1 MRHRGIHRALCLLLL
16 TTPLSGCRR
25 TSGNPARSAEPGFA
39 GATKPEQLSPNGVAA
54 LESYLD
60 AAQLSDLQ
68 YPDFQDYRS
77 EAKEFYAFVGNGL
90 PWVLDRRPSPQAQAI
105 VKVLELASEEGL
117 NPVDYDGPRWDGRLG
132 RIDSGRASEPE
143 LIRFDLAVTVSA
155 MRYVS
160 DLHRG
165 RVNPR
170 EFHFDLDI
178 KNKKIDLSEFLRQK
192 LVDAEDAAA
201 VMRTVEPPFP
211 AYRQT
216 VDALRTYMKLASNDD
231 GEVLPLPPKSVKP
244 GDAYSGVPRLKRLL
258 SLLGDLPGTEAT
270 EAPEL
275 IYKGSLTAAVKHFQ
289 ERHGLEA
296 NGIIDTHTFKE
307 LNTPLS
313 QRVVQLQLTLERW
326 RWLPHEF
333 ERPPI
338 VVNIPEFRLYVANEE
353 YHPAFSMKVVVGRS
367 YKHQTPVFAAELKS
381 VIFRPYWNVPLDIQ
395 RRELLPELKKNP
407 NYLQKYS
414 FEVVDHSGEV
424 VSEDGVSEEIRKQL
438 SSGKLAIRQR
448 PGPDNSLGL
457 VKFDLPN
464 VYDVYMH
471 GTPATQLFSR
481 SRRDF
486 SHGCIRVE
494 DPVALAAWVLS
505 DKPEW
510 DTDQI
515 RGAMYGD
522 KTLRVSLTKPIPV
535 LILYGTAVV
544 TKAGEIHFLD
554 DIYRLDA
561 MLEKVLAKG
570 YPYAGND

>member
-16 TTPLSGCRR
+16 TTPLAGCRQ
-25 TSGNPARSAEPGFA
+25 TSGNPPRSAEPSFT
-39 GATKPEQLSPNGVAA
+39 GATKPEQLSPNGVVA

-68 YPDFQDYRS
+68 YPGFQDYRS

-117 NPVDYDGPRWDGRLG
+117 NPIDYDGSRWNGRLG
-132 RIDSGRASEPE
+132 RINSGRAPESE

-155 MRYVS
+155 MRYIS
-160 DLHRG
+160 HLHRG

-178 KNKKIDLSEFLRQK
+178 KNKKIDLSKFLRQK
-192 LVDAEDAAA
+192 LVDAEDATA

-216 VDALRTYMKLASNDD
+216 VDALRTYKKLASDDD
-231 GEVLPLPPKSVKP
+231 GKALPLPPKLVKP
-244 GDAYSGVPRLKRLL
+244 GDAYNGVPRLKRLL
-258 SLLGDLPGTEAT
+258 SLLGDLPETKAT
-270 EAPEL
+270 EAPEP
-275 IYKGSLTAAVKHFQ
+275 IYKGSLIAAVKHFQ

-296 NGIIDTHTFKE
+296 NGIIDTHTLKE
-307 LNTPLS
+307 FNTPLS

-338 VVNIPEFRLYVANEE
+338 VVNIPEFRLYMANEE

-395 RRELLPELKKNP
+395 RHELLPELKENP
-407 NYLQKYS
+407 DYLQKHS
-414 FEVVDHSGEV
+414 FEVVDHRGEI
-424 VSEDGVSEEIRKQL
+424 VSKDGVSEEIKKQL

-448 PGPDNSLGL
+448 PGQDNSLGL

-471 GTPATQLFSR
+471 GTPATELFTK

-494 DPVALAAWVLS
+494 DPVALAAWVLR

-510 DTDQI
+510 GTDQI

-522 KTLRVSLTKPIPV
+522 RTIRVSLTKPISV
-535 LILYGTAVV
+535 LILYGTAIV
-544 TKAGEIHFLD
+544 TEAGEIHFLD
-554 DIYRLDA
+554 DIYGLDA
-561 MLEKVLAKG
+561 MLEKALAKG
-570 YPYAGND
+570 YPYAGID